1 LEPATLIAHLARSLL
16 NQRRVLSRRKPFLLC
31 LRLKSAKQGCFH
43 PRDVLPKQSTASAGF
58 RMAARP
64 LGQRITGDP
73 RGARVHR
80 ATTTGPLSPPS
91 ASNRVPAPVVDLGRA
106 LGRGEGVRGA
116 ARGGW
121 GTALPISAPGWQLGC
136 MYQLRRETGR
146 APRSGRPRVA
156 PHRPLL
162 LAEWVRGGV
171 SYKDRTTHPKYEAR
185 VGSWSLLLAASS
197 T

>member
-1 LEPATLIAHLARSLL
+1 MRKQAAMGFALQWSHWRLFAGGSALLLTQVCLRTLRTLISICISLL
-16 NQRRVLSRRKPFLLC
+16 NQRRVLSRRKPSLLC

-73 RGARVHR
+73 RGARVDR

-116 ARGGW
+116 ARGG
-121 GTALPISAPGWQLGC
+121 GAPPC
-136 MYQLRRETGR
+136 RSLRPAGN
-146 APRSGRPRVA
+146 
-156 PHRPLL
+156 
-162 LAEWVRGGV
+162 
-171 SYKDRTTHPKYEAR
+171 
-185 VGSWSLLLAASS
+185 LAACSG
-197 T
+197 

>member
-1 LEPATLIAHLARSLL
+1 LALANFRIGRGLPIRFALL

-116 ARGGW
+116 ARGG
-121 GTALPISAPGWQLGC
+121 GAPPC
-136 MYQLRRETGR
+136 RSLRPAGNLAACTSYGGR
-146 APRSGRPRVA
+146 RQGASPAGSGRRAA
-156 PHRPLL
+156 P
-162 LAEWVRGGV
+162 
-171 SYKDRTTHPKYEAR
+171 
-185 VGSWSLLLAASS
+185 AASLS
-197 T
+197 RMG

>member
-1 LEPATLIAHLARSLL
+1 
-16 NQRRVLSRRKPFLLC
+16 
-31 LRLKSAKQGCFH
+31 
-43 PRDVLPKQSTASAGF
+43 
-58 RMAARP
+58 MAARP

-73 RGARVHR
+73 RGARVDR

-136 MYQLRRETGR
+136 M
-146 APRSGRPRVA
+146 
-156 PHRPLL
+156 
-162 LAEWVRGGV
+162 
-171 SYKDRTTHPKYEAR
+171 
-185 VGSWSLLLAASS
+185 
-197 T
+197 